1 MANGSSIKVLGSIDL
16 DFKIAG
22 IKLKHEFIVVTDL
35 NRNIILGRDFLM
47 KNKVRIYCDLHKLKL
62 QNAYVPLENDVHI
75 SAISR
80 LNKTITLK
88 PQTAYLVEARLKR
101 TPYLCSFTECT
112 INKLEK
118 GFLNDQPELELTPI
132 VATVVNG
139 KFPIQ
144 IVNKSNKFIRLKKG
158 CVIGKIS
165 PVTPNQKTVNSV
177 KHVTGSHKVRVTDE
191 NFYSR

>member
-1 MANGSSIKVLGSIDL
+1 MNIPNSPNSILTKIQNFQLRALVDTGAALSLLKADIYNNLKYRPKLQRTDVSLQSANGSSIKVLGSIDL

-88 PQTAYLVEARLKR
+88 PQTA
-101 TPYLCSFTECT
+101 
-112 INKLEK
+112 
-118 GFLNDQPELELTPI
+118 
-132 VATVVNG
+132 
-139 KFPIQ
+139 
-144 IVNKSNKFIRLKKG
+144 
-158 CVIGKIS
+158 
-165 PVTPNQKTVNSV
+165 
-177 KHVTGSHKVRVTDE
+177 
-191 NFYSR
+191 